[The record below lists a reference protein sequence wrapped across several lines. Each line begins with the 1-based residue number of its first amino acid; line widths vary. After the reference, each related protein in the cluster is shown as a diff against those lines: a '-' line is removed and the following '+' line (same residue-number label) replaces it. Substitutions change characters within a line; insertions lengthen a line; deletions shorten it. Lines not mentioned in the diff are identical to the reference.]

1 MVANIGPLTTISLP
15 TLYLQRLACQR
26 HGVELLPDL
35 KRGVFDFLSDHCFD
49 RPRVAGI
56 ADLHIGL
63 VFTSNLS

>member
-1 MVANIGPLTTISLP
+1 MVANHKSLITISLP

-49 RPRVAGI
+49 RPRVAGV